1 MAQRRKAAT
10 KRTPAARKRTA
21 AKKRAPAAKKRAPA
35 RKKAAARKRAP
46 AAKKKA
52 AAKKRAPRRAH
63 RLARDVKPLEAD
75 LQLELD
81 PQNSPDFRGEVSHR
95 LLLARRRRSIELHC
109 ADLRVSGARAET
121 GAGKPLRARVE
132 LHEER
137 QTIEL
142 HFDAPLPAGEVALQ
156 LAFRGRLR
164 SDLRGLYAARSGQR
178 RYALTH
184 LEATDA
190 RRVFPCFDEPALKA
204 RFAISVTTGGG
215 NTVISNSPAAREEQ
229 LPGGRKRVHFE
240 RTPLLSTYLLA
251 LAVGEFEASAAAHC
265 GETEIRIW
273 HVPGKGSLAAF
284 GLEVARETLQRLERY
299 FDLPYPYAKLDLVAA
314 PDFEAGAMEN
324 AGAVFFRELL
334 LLLDPDTA
342 TLEEKKRI
350 AEVICHELAHM
361 WFGDL
366 VTMAWWDDL
375 WLNEAF
381 ATWMAYRVVDDWKPE
396 WHMWNDFQRYK
407 SQAYAL
413 DALRQTHPIYAVV
426 RSPEEAAEN
435 FDAITYE
442 KGASVVRMLEG
453 YLGADV
459 FRDGVRRYIRRH
471 REGNAVADDLWRAL
485 SEASG
490 QAVAPVAQ
498 AWIAQPGF
506 PLLRLSQ
513 KNGALRYRQERFFA
527 DQKAAGKAKPARWPI
542 PWVGRMDGG
551 GAERRQRALLEK
563 RSGQIELR
571 GAGRLLYGN
580 AEESGFFHP
589 LHDAADLRA
598 LVQGLAELEAVERL
612 GLLGHQW
619 AIVHSGQAEAGS
631 FLDLALALSAER
643 DPDVLAALRGPLESC
658 ARAAGR
664 VLGAKAEAALR
675 EKVGAAFAPAFEALG
690 WQPQP
695 GEPERERM
703 RRASLLA
710 LTGEVARRGEVL
722 ESARQR
728 CLDYLAA
735 RSSLEPNLINPV
747 LALAARDG
755 DEALWEQF
763 LAAKS
768 AAATPQEE
776 RRFLFAL
783 GAFRNAKLVR
793 RTLALCLGE
802 EVGIQYVALLLGHML
817 GNPDAAGLAWAFMQR
832 RWPRLRRRL
841 PPGLVTRPIEALPA
855 LATRAARREVAAF
868 FRANPVPTGQRS
880 VRQALERF
888 DIGLAFDGRVGP
900 ALRRWLSE

>member
-1 MAQRRKAAT
+1 MAQRRKV
-10 KRTPAARKRTA
+10 
-21 AKKRAPAAKKRAPA
+21 AKKRAPAA
-35 RKKAAARKRAP
+35 RKG
-46 AAKKKA
+46 A

-81 PQNSPDFRGEVSHR
+81 PQHSPDFRGEVSHR
-95 LLLARRRRSIELHC
+95 LRLARRRRSIELHC
-109 ADLRVSGARAET
+109 ADLRVSGARVET
-121 GAGKPLRARVE
+121 GAGGKALRARTE

-142 HFDAPLPAGEVALQ
+142 HFDELLPAGEVMLQ

-204 RFAISVTTGGG
+204 RFAISVTTGSG
-215 NTVISNSPAAREEQ
+215 NTVISNAPAAREEQ

-251 LAVGEFEASAAAHC
+251 LAVGEFEASPAAHC
-265 GETEIRIW
+265 GATEIRIW
-273 HVPGKGSLAAF
+273 HVPGKGALTAF
-284 GLEVARETLQRLERY
+284 GLSVARETLQRLERY

-334 LLLDPDTA
+334 LLLNPDEA

-413 DALRQTHPIYAVV
+413 DALRQTHPVYTTV

-490 QAVAPVAQ
+490 QAVAPVAH

-506 PLLRLSQ
+506 PLLRLSR

-527 DQKAAGKAKPARWPI
+527 DQKAARRAKPVRWPI
-542 PWVGRMDGG
+542 PWVGRTG
-551 GAERRQRALLEK
+551 GAGGAGGAAPRQQRALLEK
-563 RSGQIELR
+563 RSGEIKLR
-571 GAGRLLYGN
+571 GAGRFFYGN

-589 LHDAADLRA
+589 LHDADALRG
-598 LVQGLAELEAVERL
+598 LVEGLAELEAVERL

-619 AIVHSGQAEAGS
+619 AIVRSGRAEAGG
-631 FLDLALALSAER
+631 FLNLALALAGER
-643 DPDVLAALRGPLESC
+643 DPDVLGALRGPLESC

-664 VLGAKAEAALR
+664 VLGPKAETALR
-675 EKVGAAFAPAFEALG
+675 GRVGAAFAPAFEALG
-690 WQPQP
+690 WQPRP

-728 CLDYLAA
+728 CLDYLAE
-735 RSSLEPNLINPV
+735 RSRLEPNLINTV
-747 LALAARDG
+747 LALAAWGG

-768 AAATPQEE
+768 GAETPQEE
-776 RRFLFAL
+776 RHFLFAL

-802 EVGIQYVALLLGHML
+802 EVGTQDVALLLGHML
-817 GNPDAAGLAWAFMQR
+817 GNPAAAGLAWAFMQR

-880 VRQALERF
+880 IRQALERF
-888 DIGLAFDGRVGP
+888 DIGLAFDARVGP
-900 ALRRWLSE
+900 ALRRWLSD

>member
-1 MAQRRKAAT
+1 MAQRRKAAK
-10 KRTPAARKRTA
+10 KRTPAARKGAAAKKRAPVARKKAA
-21 AKKRAPAAKKRAPA
+21 AKKRAPAAT
-35 RKKAAARKRAP
+35 
-46 AAKKKA
+46 
-52 AAKKRAPRRAH
+52 KRAPRRAH

-75 LQLELD
+75 LHLELD
-81 PQNSPDFRGEVSHR
+81 PQHSPDFRGEVSHR
-95 LLLARRRRSIELHC
+95 LRLARRRRSIALHC
-109 ADLRVSGARAET
+109 ADLRVSGARVET
-121 GAGKPLRARVE
+121 GAGKPLRARTE

-137 QTIEL
+137 QTVEL
-142 HFDAPLPAGEVALQ
+142 HFDGPLPAGEVVLQ

-204 RFAISVTTGGG
+204 RFAISVTTGSG

-229 LPGGRKRVHFE
+229 LPKGRKRVHFE

-251 LAVGEFEASAAAHC
+251 LAVGEFEASPAAHC

-273 HVPGKGSLAAF
+273 HVPGKGGLTAF

-299 FDLPYPYAKLDLVAA
+299 FNLPYPYAKLDLVAA

-334 LLLDPDTA
+334 LLLDPETA

-407 SQAYAL
+407 SAAYAL
-413 DALRQTHPIYAVV
+413 DALRQTHPVYAAV

-442 KGASVVRMLEG
+442 KGASVVRMIEG
-453 YLGADV
+453 YLGAEV

-471 REGNAVADDLWRAL
+471 REGNAVAGDLWRAL

-506 PLLRLSQ
+506 PLLRLSR

-527 DQKAAGKAKPARWPI
+527 DEKAARRAKPVRWPI
-542 PWVGRMDGG
+542 PWVGRVAGGAGGKG
-551 GAERRQRALLEK
+551 GAERLQRALLQK
-563 RSGQIELR
+563 RSGEIELR
-571 GAGRLLYGN
+571 GAGRLFYGN
-580 AEESGFFHP
+580 AAESGFFHP
-589 LHDAADLRA
+589 LHDAGDLRA
-598 LVQGLAELEAVERL
+598 LVEGLEKLEAVERL

-619 AIVHSGQAEAGS
+619 AIVRSGRADAGS
-631 FLDLALALSAER
+631 FLDLALALAGER

-664 VLGAKAEAALR
+664 VLGAKAESALR
-675 EKVGAAFAPAFEALG
+675 GRVGAAFAPAFEALG
-690 WQPQP
+690 WQPRP

-710 LTGEVARRGEVL
+710 LTGEVGRRGEVL

-728 CLDYLAA
+728 CLDYLAE
-735 RSSLEPNLINPV
+735 RSRLEPNLINTV
-747 LALAARDG
+747 LALAARGG

-768 AAATPQEE
+768 GAATPQEE
-776 RRFLFAL
+776 RHFLFAL
-783 GAFRNAKLVR
+783 GAFRSAKLVR
-793 RTLALCLGE
+793 RTLALCLGD
-802 EVGIQYVALLLGHML
+802 EVGTQDVALLLGHLL
-817 GNPDAAGLAWAFMQR
+817 GNPAAAGLTWTFMQR

-880 VRQALERF
+880 IRQALERF
-888 DIGLAFDGRVGP
+888 DIGLAFDARFGP
-900 ALRRWLSE
+900 ALRRWLAD

>member
-1 MAQRRKAAT
+1 MAQRRKAAK
-10 KRTPAARKRTA
+10 KRTPAARKSAA
-21 AKKRAPAAKKRAPA
+21 AKKRAPAA
-35 RKKAAARKRAP
+35 RKKAAAKKRAPVTKRAP
-46 AAKKKA
+46 AAT
-52 AAKKRAPRRAH
+52 KRAPRRAH

-75 LQLELD
+75 LHLELD
-81 PQNSPDFRGEVSHR
+81 PQHSPDFRGEVSHR
-95 LLLARRRRSIELHC
+95 LRLARRRRSIELHC
-109 ADLRVSGARAET
+109 ADLRVSGARVES
-121 GAGKPLRARVE
+121 AGGKKLRARTE

-142 HFDAPLPAGEVALQ
+142 HFDAPLPAGEVVLQ

-204 RFAISVTTGGG
+204 RFAISVTTGSG

-229 LPGGRKRVHFE
+229 LPKGRKRVHFE

-251 LAVGEFEASAAAHC
+251 LAVGEFEASPAAHC

-273 HVPGKGSLAAF
+273 HVPGKGGLTAF

-299 FDLPYPYAKLDLVAA
+299 FNLPYPYAKLDLVAA

-334 LLLDPDTA
+334 LLLDPETA

-413 DALRQTHPIYAVV
+413 DALRQTHPVYAAV

-442 KGASVVRMLEG
+442 KGASVVRMIEG
-453 YLGADV
+453 YLGAEV

-506 PLLRLSQ
+506 PLLRLSR

-527 DQKAAGKAKPARWPI
+527 DEKAARRAKPVRWPI
-542 PWVGRMDGG
+542 PWVGRIAGAG
-551 GAERRQRALLEK
+551 GAEHQRALLQK
-563 RSGQIELR
+563 RSGEIALR
-571 GAGRLLYGN
+571 GGAGRLFYGN
-580 AEESGFFHP
+580 AAESGFFHP
-589 LHDAADLRA
+589 LHDAGDLRA
-598 LVQGLAELEAVERL
+598 LVEGLAELEAVERL

-619 AIVHSGQAEAGS
+619 AIVRSGRAAAGS
-631 FLDLALALSAER
+631 FLDLALALAGER

-664 VLGAKAEAALR
+664 VLGAKAEGALR
-675 EKVGAAFAPAFEALG
+675 GRVGTAFAPAFEALG
-690 WQPQP
+690 WQPRP

-728 CLDYLAA
+728 CRDYLAE
-735 RSSLEPNLINPV
+735 RSRLEPNLVNTV

-768 AAATPQEE
+768 GAATPQEE
-776 RRFLFAL
+776 RHFLFAL
-783 GAFRNAKLVR
+783 GAFRSAKLVR
-793 RTLALCLGE
+793 RTLALCLGD
-802 EVGIQYVALLLGHML
+802 EVGTQDVALLLGHLL
-817 GNPDAAGLAWAFMQR
+817 GNPAAAGLTWTFMQR

-880 VRQALERF
+880 IRQALERF
-888 DIGLAFDGRVGP
+888 DIGLAFDARFGP
-900 ALRRWLSE
+900 ALRRWLAD